1 MPWNGRLMRMPPN
14 LCSAWPTAVRT
25 SLVARHFAFAM
36 QPRKIPV
43 IRENAGA
50 CASWRIC
57 FLCGN
62 YLTSGFG
69 SLGLHL
75 SCGLPDQKFLH
86 QMTGLKGG
94 GERTVLGAAARS
106 GFSRRQT
113 VLRLDG
119 SLGLGCLLRHGLGF
133 GSSRGWAGTLRH
145 LSFIAPWCW
154 DRTFGSQA
162 RRSRTP
168 DEFGP
173 ENVSALEIF
182 SAQL

>member
-1 MPWNGRLMRMPPN
+1 
-14 LCSAWPTAVRT
+14 
-25 SLVARHFAFAM
+25 M

-94 GERTVLGAAARS
+94 GERTVFGAAARS
-106 GFSRRQT
+106 GLSRRQT

-119 SLGLGCLLRHGLGF
+119 YLGFGCLLRHGLGF
-133 GSSRGWAGTLRH
+133 GGFPGLDRNAAASRLH
-145 LSFIAPWCW
+145 
-154 DRTFGSQA
+154 
-162 RRSRTP
+162 
-168 DEFGP
+168 
-173 ENVSALEIF
+173 SALVLGQDLWQ
-182 SAQL
+182 SGLPVTDAG